1 MNSDNTR
8 RFRVGL
14 IGAGHICPFH
24 IQALQ
29 RLESVQIEGIF
40 DCDQQRA
47 EQIAASFELPRV
59 FESADELF
67 RQVDTV
73 HVLTPPDAHAD
84 LAIDAMKHGC
94 DVFVEKP
101 LAASIDDFDRII
113 EAANK
118 YDCTVGVDHSLLLDP
133 FTQQARRLIADGKI
147 GEVQSVECLRSQD
160 RPPYEGGPMPDVFR
174 DGGNP
179 FRDLGIHS
187 LYQIEA
193 YLGAIRDVKWMFE
206 RLGNDSLLHFDEW
219 QAMIQCDR
227 GSAHLRISWNSRPLQ
242 DLILIHGTEGTIKLD
257 RFGMAVTLK
266 RQGRL
271 PEHPRRAANA
281 LKDGVHTAV
290 QVPVNMAKIVTGR
303 IRRYHGLQAMVENF
317 YQSLQQGVPPLAGPA
332 DAKRVGYWL
341 EQVATDADEQKRL
354 AQVSC
359 DTSLAATTL
368 VTGATGFIGG
378 HLLNRLLRDGRRVR
392 IFCRRPPSANI
403 ANHPQVEVM
412 IGDLGDPEAVDRAVA
427 GTEVVYHIAGVIH
440 GAADEFKRGS
450 VAGTTNIVNSTL
462 KHGVKQLIYISS
474 LSVLH
479 SLHADKRPIDE
490 DWPLEPQPEKRGL
503 YTQTKLAAEQVVT
516 RAVVRNNLPAVIVR
530 PGEVIG
536 QGAPLLSSG
545 VGQRKGNWLI
555 VFGDGK
561 LEVPLI
567 NVEDLVDALITAEGR
582 SITDGS
588 IIHLVDPN
596 TSTQNQLADAYCEM
610 TGQSLKRIY
619 IPRLAIYSLALAVQ
633 AMLTLLRRSSPVS
646 VYRFR
651 SALARRRYTIEKSR
665 LLLGWHAR
673 GGIADGLQATVRG
686 VAPITVIG
694 TEAETAPKALSV

>member
-1 MNSDNTR
+1 MTSNTKR
-8 RFRVGL
+8 CRVGI

-24 IQALQ
+24 IQALK
-29 RLESVQIEGIF
+29 RIESVQIEGIF
-40 DCDQQRA
+40 DCDAKRA
-47 EQIAASFELPRV
+47 EEVAANYELPRV

-67 RQVDTV
+67 RHVDTV
-73 HVLTPPDAHAD
+73 HVLTPPDTHAD

-101 LAASIDDFDRII
+101 LAASVGDFDRII
-113 EAANK
+113 EAAER

-160 RPPYEGGPMPDVFR
+160 RPPYEGGSMPDVFQ

-187 LYQIEA
+187 LYQIETF
-193 YLGAIRDVKWMFE
+193 LGPIRDVQWMFD
-206 RLGNDSLLHFDEW
+206 RLGKDSLLHFDEW
-219 QAMIQCDR
+219 QAMIQCER

-281 LKDGVHTAV
+281 LKEGVHTTF

-317 YQSLQQGVPPLAGPA
+317 YESLQKGVPPLAGLE

-341 EQVATDADEQKRL
+341 EKVATDADKKKKM
-354 AQVSC
+354 AQLSYESPL
-359 DTSLAATTL
+359 TAPTL

-392 IFCRRPPSANI
+392 VLCRRPPSSEI
-403 ANHPQVEVM
+403 ANHPQVEVV
-412 IGDLGDPEAVDRAVA
+412 IGDLGDPDAVARAVA
-427 GTEVVYHIAGVIH
+427 GTEIVYHVGGVVH
-440 GAADEFKRGS
+440 GAADEFVRGS
-450 VAGTTNIVNSTL
+450 VAGTENIVNSSL
-462 KHGVKQLIYISS
+462 RYGVKQLIYVSS

-479 SLHADKRPIDE
+479 SMHSDKRAIDE

-503 YTQTKLAAEQVVT
+503 YTQTKLAAERVVT
-516 RAVVRNNLPAVIVR
+516 RAVVEDNLPAVILR

-536 QGAPLLSSG
+536 LGAPLLSSG
-545 VGQRKGNWLI
+545 VGQKKG
-555 VFGDGK
+555 
-561 LEVPLI
+561 E
-567 NVEDLVDALITAEGR
+567 
-582 SITDGS
+582 
-588 IIHLVDPN
+588 
-596 TSTQNQLADAYCEM
+596 LADY
-610 TGQSLKRIY
+610 L
-619 IPRLAIYSLALAVQ
+619 
-633 AMLTLLRRSSPVS
+633 
-646 VYRFR
+646 
-651 SALARRRYTIEKSR
+651 
-665 LLLGWHAR
+665 W
-673 GGIADGLQATVRG
+673 
-686 VAPITVIG
+686 
-694 TEAETAPKALSV
+694 